1 MVLIAIPL
9 LLTLAPTPE
18 EAFKNVKVL
27 EGFSKQLIAAD
38 PEVMDVVAFCFDD
51 EGNIYIAESFRQENA
66 VPDNRSSPFWL
77 LDDIQ
82 SQNNEDR
89 LRMYEYWADQRENGM
104 AFYSE
109 FEERVRKLEDT
120 DGDGVFETSTVFADG
135 FNHPLEGTAA
145 GLLAIGDDVWL
156 TMIPSLIRLEDA
168 NRDGWAET
176 QEQVFDGF
184 GVRIALRGHDMHGLA
199 IGLDGRLYWSIGD
212 RGYHVEL
219 DDGQV
224 FHSPGE
230 GAVFRCEFDGSD
242 FEIFHH
248 GLRNPQ
254 ELAFDNY
261 GNLFTG
267 DNNSDAG
274 DQARLVYCVEGGETG
289 WRMEYQTL
297 EGENKRG
304 PWVQENGWDPHASD
318 RPAWILPAID
328 TIASGPSGLTFYP
341 GGGLDERYEDHFF
354 LCDFRGD
361 ASYSRVLSFA
371 VGPKGA
377 GFKKVDEHV
386 FIDHV
391 LGVDVD
397 FSYEGKVVVSDWGFG
412 WVGNEEG
419 RLYSVWDDK
428 HYQEGD
434 VSNIFAEGF
443 TDRRTNELVDFL
455 GHKDRR
461 VRIRAQLELSNRDVS
476 DKVIQAIESGSQLK
490 RIHAMWTLAMLNRKS
505 DASIESIAKQLNDQ
519 DDEIRVQ
526 AIRIL
531 GESDAFFVFD
541 EIAALIFDAN
551 PRVAYFAAIAAGHLG
566 NPLEEVVSLL
576 ESNNNEDVYLRH
588 ACVVALANSQYASA
602 LANLRSHQSSAVRLA
617 AVLALRKQSS
627 PLLSHF
633 LSDTDDLVAT
643 EAARAI
649 HDVPVI
655 GALHELAE
663 TLSSAR
669 TYPWQRRAMSASER
683 LGNDAYIQEL
693 VEFALDESNDERMRL
708 LSLSMLATW
717 TSPPH
722 REQVEGKWWPAKH
735 FGYRSIDAIKAS
747 LAELID
753 SSQGEALLQ
762 VFKIAQTYDLPLPE
776 DVSKQL
782 LIDETQSMDLR
793 VFCLQNLATD
803 DAIRF
808 GLDHDRWELR
818 AAARLTKLNRGDK
831 DAAILLLE
839 TIGQDVWQ
847 AQQAAIKALKG
858 HEVVLASI
866 DKKTITNATMLDFA
880 ESTNAIEAL
889 GNPLDGD
896 WLLEGG
902 DNQRGRALVYE
913 HTNAQC
919 MRCHKISNYG
929 GIAGP
934 ALDGVG
940 SRLSPAE
947 LLESMIAPNA
957 IVAQGYG
964 EYSSMPPMESKLS
977 YQDFRDIVAYLKTLQ

>member
-1 MVLIAIPL
+1 H
-9 LLTLAPTPE
+9 
-18 EAFKNVKVL
+18 
-27 EGFSKQLIAAD
+27 
-38 PEVMDVVAFCFDD
+38 
-51 EGNIYIAESFRQENA
+51 
-66 VPDNRSSPFWL
+66 
-77 LDDIQ
+77 
-82 SQNNEDR
+82 
-89 LRMYEYWADQRENGM
+89 
-104 AFYSE
+104 
-109 FEERVRKLEDT
+109 
-120 DGDGVFETSTVFADG
+120 DGDGVYETSTVFADG
-135 FNHPLEGTAA
+135 FNHPLDGTAA
-145 GLLAIGDDVWL
+145 GLLAMEDDVWL

-176 QEQVFDGF
+176 QERMFDGF

-219 DDGQV
+219 EDGQV

-274 DQARLVYCVEGGETG
+274 DKARLVYCVEGGETG

-304 PWVQENGWDPHASD
+304 PWVQENGWDPHASE

-328 TIASGPSGLTFYP
+328 TIASGPSGLTYYP

-354 LCDFRGD
+354 LCDFRGG

-371 VGPKGA
+371 VESKGA

-391 LGVDVD
+391 LCVDVD
-397 FSYEGKVVVSDWGFG
+397 FSYDGKVVVSDWGFG

-419 RLYSVWDDK
+419 RLYSVWDEE
-428 HYQEGD
+428 HRQQGD
-434 VSNIFAEGF
+434 VSKIFSEGF
-443 TDRRTNELVDFL
+443 TSRPTSELIELL
-455 GHKDRR
+455 GHNDRR
-461 VRIRAQLELSNRDVS
+461 VRIRAQLELSKRDAADEVATALQS
-476 DKVIQAIESGSQLK
+476 ENQLK

-505 DASIESIAKQLNDQ
+505 GVSIEPIAELLHDE
-519 DDEIRVQ
+519 DDEVRVQ
-526 AIRIL
+526 GIRIL
-531 GESDAFFVFD
+531 GESGATFAYDD
-541 EIAALIFDAN
+541 IATMTTDAN
-551 PRVAYFAAIAAGHLG
+551 PRVAYFATIASGHLG
-566 NPLEEVVSLL
+566 DPIEEVVSLL

-588 ACVVALANSQYASA
+588 AGVVALANSQYASA
-602 LANLRSHQSSAVRLA
+602 IANLKTHPSPAVRLG

-627 PLLSHF
+627 PLLAHF
-633 LSDTDDLVAT
+633 LTDQVDSVAT

-649 HDVPVI
+649 HDVPVS
-655 GALHELAE
+655 GALHALAKS
-663 TLSSAR
+663 LPDAR

-683 LGNDAYIQEL
+683 LGNDAYAKQL
-693 VEFALDESNDERMRL
+693 VAFALEPSNEERMRL
-708 LSLSMLATW
+708 LALSMLATW
-717 TSPPH
+717 TAPPN

-735 FGYRSIDAIKAS
+735 FGHRSIESINAS
-747 LAELID
+747 LDELID
-753 SSQGEALLQ
+753 ASQGDALLK
-762 VFKIAQTYDLPLPE
+762 VFEIAQQYDLPLPE

-782 LIDETQSMDLR
+782 LSDETQPMHLR
-793 VFCLQNLATD
+793 VFCLTSLGTD
-803 DAIRF
+803 DAIRY
-808 GLDHDRWELR
+808 GLTHDRWELR
-818 AAARLTKLNRGDK
+818 AATRFAKLNRGDS
-831 DAAILLLE
+831 DALNALLAAIE
-839 TIGQDVWQ
+839 QDVWQ

-858 HEVVLASI
+858 NEQALASI
-866 DKKTITNATMLDFA
+866 DQGSITNATMLDYA
-880 ESTNAIEAL
+880 ESTNTVEAL
-889 GNPLDGD
+889 GNPLDGE
-896 WLLEGG
+896 WLLVGG
-902 DNQRGRALVYE
+902 DVQRGRTLVYE

-919 MRCHKISNYG
+919 MRCHKIGNYG

-940 SRLSPAE
+940 SRLSPVA
-947 LLESMIAPNA
+947 LLESIIDPNA
-957 IVAQGYG
+957 VVAKGYG
-964 EYSSMPPMESKLS
+964 EYSSMPPMTSKLS
-977 YQDFRDIVAYLKTLQ
+977 HQELRDIVAYLKTLQ

>member
-18 EAFKNVKVL
+18 EAFENVKVP
-27 EGFSKQLIAAD
+27 EGYAKQLIAAE

-89 LRMYEYWADQRENGM
+89 LRMYEYWADQRKDGM

-120 DGDGVFETSTVFADG
+120 DGDGVYETSTVFADG
-135 FNHPLEGTAA
+135 FNHPLDGTAA
-145 GLLAIGDDVWL
+145 GLLAMEDDVWL

-176 QEQVFDGF
+176 QERMFDGF

-219 DDGQV
+219 EDGQT

-230 GAVFRCEFDGSD
+230 GAVFRCAFDGSD
-242 FEIFHH
+242 FGIFHH

-304 PWVQENGWDPHASD
+304 PWVQENGWNPHASE

-328 TIASGPSGLTFYP
+328 TIASGPSGLTYYP
-341 GGGLDERYEDHFF
+341 GGGLEDRYEDHFF

-371 VGPKGA
+371 VEPKGA
-377 GFKKVDEHV
+377 SFEKVDEHV

-391 LGVDVD
+391 LCVDVD
-397 FSYEGKVVVSDWGFG
+397 FSYDGKVVVSDWGFG

-419 RLYSVWDDK
+419 RLYSIWDDR
-428 HYQEGD
+428 HRHEGD
-434 VSNIFAEGF
+434 VSEIFAEGF
-443 TDRRTNELVDFL
+443 NKRTASELIELL

-461 VRIRAQLELSNRDVS
+461 VRIRAQLELSNRDV
-476 DKVIQAIESGSQLK
+476 VEEVTQAIESEHQLK

-505 DASIESIAKQLNDQ
+505 DASIEPITKLLHDE
-519 DDEIRVQ
+519 DDEVRVQ

-531 GESDAFFVFD
+531 GESGEVSAY
-541 EIAALIFDAN
+541 EKIAALTFSDN
-551 PRVAYFAAIAAGHLG
+551 PRVAFFATIAAGHLG
-566 NPLEEVVSLL
+566 QPLEEVTALL
-576 ESNNNEDVYLRH
+576 ERNNDEDVYLRH
-588 ACVVALANSQYASA
+588 AGVVALANSQYAST
-602 LANLRSHQSSAVRLA
+602 LANLSAHPSPAVRLG

-633 LSDTDDLVAT
+633 LSDKDDSVAT

-649 HDVPVI
+649 HDVPVT
-655 GALHELAE
+655 GALHELAS
-663 TLSSAR
+663 TLPNAR
-669 TYPWQRRAMSASER
+669 TYSWARRALSASER
-683 LGNDAYIQEL
+683 LGNDEYIEQL
-693 VEFALDESNDERMRL
+693 VAFAMDESNEERMRQL
-708 LSLSMLATW
+708 ALSMLATW
-717 TSPPH
+717 TAPPH

-735 FGYRSIDAIKAS
+735 FGHRSIDAIKTS
-747 LAELID
+747 LPALID
-753 SSQGEALLQ
+753 SAKGDALLK
-762 VFKIAQTYDLPLPE
+762 VFEIAQTYNLPLPE

-782 LIDETQSMDLR
+782 LTDESQPMELR
-793 VFCLQNLATD
+793 VFCLKSLETD

-808 GLDHDRWELR
+808 GLHHNHWALR
-818 AAARLTKLNRGDK
+818 AAARLAKLNRGDS
-831 DAAILLLE
+831 DATDVLLKAVE
-839 TIGQDVWQ
+839 QDVWQ
-847 AQQAAIKALKG
+847 AQQAAIKALQG
-858 HEVVLASI
+858 QEQALASI
-866 DKKTITNATMLDFA
+866 ELKTITDATMLDFA
-880 ESTNAIEAL
+880 ESTDTVESL
-889 GNPLDGD
+889 GNPLEGN

-902 DNQRGRALVYE
+902 DVQRGRTLVYE

-919 MRCHKISNYG
+919 MRCHKIGNYG

-934 ALDGVG
+934 VLDGVAT
-940 SRLSPAE
+940 RLSLAE
-947 LLESMIAPNA
+947 LLESMIDPNA
-957 IVAQGYG
+957 IVADGYG
-964 EYSSMPPMESKLS
+964 EYSSMPPMMSKLT
-977 YQDFRDIVAYLKTLQ
+977 YYELRDIVAYLKTLQ